1 MLSPLKAQA
10 SSGRLSWLSAPLIGL
25 LWLLLLG
32 AQLGGAVGVGQ
43 STTVAKWA
51 AKVQL
56 QWQRQGGSS
65 VLAGR
70 AVRGDA
76 APLAVAHQAV
86 ALAEPHGGD
95 AGPAPAAPQPLL
107 AVVVDDRVGGFAP
120 ASPQGREGWAYPS
133 RGPPVRA

>member
-1 MLSPLKAQA
+1 MARA
-10 SSGRLSWLSAPLIGL
+10 TSSRFDWLSAPLIGL

-32 AQLGGAVGVGQ
+32 AQLGGAAVVGQ

-56 QWQRQGGSS
+56 QWQRQGGTS

-70 AVRGDA
+70 AVRSDA

-95 AGPAPAAPQPLL
+95 AGPASAAPQPLV

-120 ASPQGREGWAYPS
+120 ADRQGREGWAYPS
-133 RGPPVRA
+133 RGPPIRA

>member
-1 MLSPLKAQA
+1 MARA
-10 SSGRLSWLSAPLIGL
+10 TAGRFTWLSAPLIGL

-32 AQLGGAVGVGQ
+32 AQLGGAAVVGQ

-56 QWQRQGGSS
+56 QWQRQGSTS

-76 APLAVAHQAV
+76 AAVASNKVAA
-86 ALAEPHGGD
+86 ALADPHAGD
-95 AGPAPAAPQPLL
+95 AGLAPANTQRLGA
-107 AVVVDDRVGGFAP
+107 AVGNHRVGGFAP
-120 ASPQGREGWAYPS
+120 ASPQSHEGWAYPS
-133 RGPPVRA
+133 RGPPTRA